1 MQLPQLKSYNVKL
14 HILSPIHVGTGQELD
29 PFSYVIRNNTLYLID
44 LIQWMES
51 YPKKDELHKM
61 MDSDNF
67 AVMRSYIADNFN
79 LENAVQCKIP
89 VDSSDLLKTYQHA
102 IQKKDSRNQVLV
114 SPMMRNDI
122 TMEAYIPGSSIKGAI
137 RTALANQFVKEAG
150 VRKENAFK
158 DRKTGEA
165 DYNEKIFGNI
175 RNDPMRWLKISDVSM
190 GKDNTVIVEPEEY
203 SPKPD
208 KTLTPKGYA
217 EVTSSLSYARKPLVY
232 PLHVSMAEFELYGKK
247 VDLPFL
253 INALYDFYVSKYEQ
267 EYAKFYNSKK
277 AEAIQ
282 RSIVLMNQAVAG
294 LKSNETLIRIGH
306 FSHVECVTLD
316 EVRNPKTRKGKDG
329 RFLPYG
335 QTRTL
340 ANGLYPFGW
349 AKLEF
354 CDLSS
359 EERPEKKWNFPITA
373 PMPVTKNPQTPQ
385 LSAVRMTPI
394 SKPVQIRKPEPV
406 EEKTSIDQLM
416 AQIILIR
423 HDDKLQLERVIQ
435 EMEELENDTDQK
447 QAAQALKEKL
457 EKAGTWNKHPMRK
470 EIEIYL
476 R

>member
-14 HILSPIHVGTGQELD
+14 YILSPIHVGTGQELD

-79 LENAVQCKIP
+79 LENAVRCKIP

-150 VRKENAFK
+150 VKKENAVK
-158 DRKTGEA
+158 DRRIGEA

-175 RNDPMRWLKISDVSM
+175 RNDPMRWLKISDISI
-190 GKDNTVIVEPEEY
+190 GKDNTVIIEPEEY

-217 EVTSSLSYARKPLVY
+217 EVTSSLCYNGKPIVY
-232 PLHVSMAEFELYGKK
+232 PLHVSMAEFVLHGKK
-247 VDLPFL
+247 VDLQFL
-253 INALYDFYVSKYEQ
+253 INALYQFYVPKYEQ

-277 AEAIQ
+277 AEMIQ
-282 RSIVLMNQAVAG
+282 RSIVMMNQAVTT

-316 EVRNPKTRKGKDG
+316 DVRNPKTRKGKDG

-340 ANGLYPFGW
+340 VNGLYPFGW

-354 CDLSS
+354 CDLPS
-359 EERPEKKWNFPITA
+359 EERPDKKWNFPITA
-373 PMPVTKNPQTPQ
+373 PMPVTKSPQTPQ
-385 LSAVRMTPI
+385 PSVVKMTPTP
-394 SKPVQIRKPEPV
+394 KPVQIRKPEPV
-406 EEKTSIDQLM
+406 EEKTSISELM
-416 AQIILIR
+416 SQINTLR
-423 HDDKLQLERVIQ
+423 HDDKLQMERIVQ
-435 EMEELENDTDQK
+435 EMEELENDNEQK
-447 QAAQALKEKL
+447 DAAQALKEKL
-457 EKAGTWNKHPMRK
+457 EKAGTWNKHPLK
-470 EIEIYL
+470 KNIEFCL
-476 R
+476 